1 MYDSKGSDLLD
12 YEESDFDT
20 IIAPDISFTGKI
32 RFAKPF
38 LIQGKV
44 SGTISA
50 QSDLVVDSGA
60 RVDAD
65 IQADRVL
72 VRGTV
77 NGNVSGRSL
86 IFVTS
91 TGSIN
96 GDISSAQ
103 VVLEQGGIFSG
114 KCSMSGKA
122 DE

>member
-1 MYDSKGSDLLD
+1 MYDNKGSDLLD

-20 IIAPDISFTGKI
+20 IIAPDISFTGNI

-44 SGTISA
+44 SGKISA

-65 IQADRVL
+65 IQAERVL
-72 VRGTV
+72 VRGSV
-77 NGNVSGRSL
+77 NGNVNGRSL

-103 VVLEQGGIFSG
+103 VVLEQGGNFSG
-114 KCSMSGKA
+114 RCAMLGKS

>member
-1 MYDSKGSDLLD
+1 MENKGTDLLD
-12 YEESDFDT
+12 YDDADFNT
-20 IIAPDISFTGKI
+20 IIAPDISFTGNI

-44 SGTISA
+44 RGTISA

-65 IQADRVL
+65 IQAERVL
-72 VRGTV
+72 VRGSV

-103 VVLEQGGIFSG
+103 VVLEQGGNFSG
-114 KCSMSGKA
+114 KCVMLRKSN
-122 DE
+122 E